1 MKAWL
6 LLAAPVLLVACG
18 EAPVTQPALQAHQP
32 ALAVAPNAAARN
44 WRLFSVMPAT
54 SAFWDIDPLSP
65 TSSDVAEFPFQPFVS
80 DTTGEFAV
88 YLEIN
93 YNYDITGKTITADV
107 NWDPGTFGTQRYQA
121 YQGNSPDPTA
131 YVRLEFQDV
140 ASGKYTANDYWW
152 YSGYLDLNAVT
163 SGTLTA
169 SLTDRA
175 GWTNICGKQA
185 SDHTI
190 YSGPDCVG
198 GFFPAVSPYDG
209 FTYAMK
215 HVKIVSLSFGRA
227 SRYAS
232 GVAVVGGP
240 ATFTLSSFTIN

>member
-1 MKAWL
+1 MKPWL
-6 LLAAPVLLVACG
+6 LLATPVLLVACG
-18 EAPVTQPALQAHQP
+18 EATTPVQPALQTHTP
-32 ALAVAPNAAARN
+32 ALAVASNPAARN

-65 TSSDVAEFPFQPFVS
+65 KSDVVADFPFHPFVS
-80 DTTGEFAV
+80 TTSGEFAV

-93 YNYDITGKTITADV
+93 YNDDITGKTITADV
-107 NWDPGTFGTQRYQA
+107 SWDAGSFVNRGDGSVDAR
-121 YQGNSPDPTA
+121 
-131 YVRLEFQDV
+131 VRLEFQDV
-140 ASGKYTANDYWW
+140 ASGRYTPNDYWW
-152 YSGYLDLNAVT
+152 YSGFLDLNAVT

-175 GWTNICGKQA
+175 DWTNICGKPA
-185 SDHTI
+185 TDVTI
-190 YSGPDCVG
+190 YSGGDCVG
-198 GFFPAVSPYDG
+198 GTYPAVSPYDG

-215 HVKIVSLSFGRA
+215 HVKIVGLSFGRA

-232 GVAVVGGP
+232 GVAVDGGP